1 MFFVGIITNQ
11 KNEAYIKKELLKIGI
26 EKNVIFINEKN
37 ITNVKNVKFE
47 TLIIDDKV
55 ENKTQLRKIIEGAKY
70 IILNSDIPIDLELM
84 DNLNLT
90 VITYGFNNKATFT
103 VSSIEENNIII
114 CLQRIIYNKNNEV
127 VEPQEFKLEVPEN
140 LEKHIAIFI
149 YIIKILYS
157 KIK

>member
-55 ENKTQLRKIIEGAKY
+55 ENKTQLRKIIEGSKY
-70 IILNSDIPIDLELM
+70 IILNSDIPIDLKLM
-84 DNLNLT
+84 DNLSLT

-103 VSSIEENNIII
+103 VSSIEENNLII

-127 VEPQEFKLEVPEN
+127 VEPQEFKLEVSEN
-140 LEKHIAIFI
+140 VENHIAIFV
-149 YIIKILYS
+149 YIIKILYN

>member
-140 LEKHIAIFI
+140 VEKHMAIFV

>member
-127 VEPQEFKLEVPEN
+127 VEPQEFKLEVLEN
-140 LEKHIAIFI
+140 VEKHMAIFV

>member
-140 LEKHIAIFI
+140 VEKHIAIFV

>member
-37 ITNVKNVKFE
+37 ITNIKNVKFE

-140 LEKHIAIFI
+140 VEKHMAIFV

>member
-26 EKNVIFINEKN
+26 EKNIIFINEKN

-140 LEKHIAIFI
+140 VEKHIAIFV

>member
-1 MFFVGIITNQ
+1 MNKILILTN
-11 KNEAYIKKELLKIGI
+11 NIGI

-140 LEKHIAIFI
+140 VEKHMAIFV

>member
-127 VEPQEFKLEVPEN
+127 LEPQEFKLEVPEN
-140 LEKHIAIFI
+140 VEKHMAIFV

>member
-103 VSSIEENNIII
+103 ESSIEENNIII

-140 LEKHIAIFI
+140 VEKHMAIFV

>member
-140 LEKHIAIFI
+140 VEKHIAIFV
-149 YIIKILYS
+149 YIINILYS

>member
-1 MFFVGIITNQ
+1 MFFIGIITNQ

-140 LEKHIAIFI
+140 VEKHMAIFV

>member
-140 LEKHIAIFI
+140 VEKDMAIFV